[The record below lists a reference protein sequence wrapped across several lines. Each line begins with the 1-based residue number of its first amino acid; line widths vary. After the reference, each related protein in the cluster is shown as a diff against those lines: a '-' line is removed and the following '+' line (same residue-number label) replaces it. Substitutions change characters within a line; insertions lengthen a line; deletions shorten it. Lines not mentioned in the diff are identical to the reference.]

1 MITEIVEYRTL
12 RQVRKLFDKTY
23 DKKFIFRGQSNG
35 YSNLNEKWG
44 LTSSFKR
51 YYNNQEVS
59 FNTFILN
66 NLDRGKFNLYFS
78 KYKYPNSSL
87 ISQSPFIEK
96 LYYLQHYGIPT
107 CLLDFSK
114 DPIIALYFALSTL
127 KIPSVRQFNDNGY
140 ISLGDQR
147 YITVY
152 QLDTSLLKEHFKV
165 KEIVDRDFCW
175 EYDQFSLP
183 FSTQSYIKMAIDLNP
198 LEKLK
203 SLDNYNLENQN
214 GCFVLYDNTEC
225 VNDISLEETLTHIN
239 QDHLK
244 MEFIDPVIIK
254 HNFYLDQL
262 RRPRSNESLFSFVR
276 EEKGVTGQSLFNDIQ
291 GIKYDLLQ
299 IHDSW

>member
-1 MITEIVEYRTL
+1 MITEIVEYKTL
-12 RQVRKLFDKTY
+12 QKVRELFDKTY
-23 DKKFIFRGQSNG
+23 DQKFIFRGQSNG
-35 YSNLNEKWG
+35 FSNLNENWG

-140 ISLGDQR
+140 KSLGDQR
-147 YITVY
+147 YVTVY
-152 QLDTSLLKEHFKV
+152 QLDTSQLKEHFQV

-175 EYDQFSLP
+175 DYDQFVLP

-198 LEKLK
+198 LDKLK

-214 GCFVLYDNTEC
+214 GCFVLYDNTES
-225 VNDISLEETLTHIN
+225 VNDIPLEETLTHIN

-244 MEFIDPVIIK
+244 MKFNDPVIIK

-262 RRPRSNESLFSFVR
+262 IKPRDSESLFSYVR
-276 EEKGVTGQSLFNDIQ
+276 DEKGVTGQSLFNDIQ

-299 IHDSW
+299 IHDTW